1 MIAWLAIQ
9 LAFGDHSGKPSST
22 GALRELAQQPLGG
35 ILVWL
40 VSLGM
45 FLLAIWRLAEAIL
58 SDDGV
63 GTRLAAAG
71 KAVLYAAIGVSGVK
85 VALGAGSSSG
95 SGSSGGEETWTAKLM
110 NLPGGQF
117 LVGLVALGI
126 IGYGCY
132 EIYRAWTDKYAEDL
146 TAEGRSGATGTAYL
160 WFGKVGCAARGVAF
174 AIVGGLFAYAAV
186 THDAKKS
193 GGLDQAL
200 LEVLDQPFG
209 PLLLCVIGLGLA
221 CFGLFTL
228 ARARHLSD

>member
-1 MIAWLAIQ
+1 
-9 LAFGDHSGKPSST
+9 
-22 GALRELAQQPLGG
+22 
-35 ILVWL
+35 
-40 VSLGM
+40 
-45 FLLAIWRLAEAIL
+45 
-58 SDDGV
+58 
-63 GTRLAAAG
+63 
-71 KAVLYAAIGVSGVK
+71 
-85 VALGAGSSSG
+85 
-95 SGSSGGEETWTAKLM
+95 M

-200 LEVLDQPFG
+200 QKVLGVPFG
-209 PLLLCVIGLGLA
+209 QVLLIAIGLGLA
-221 CFGLFTL
+221 AYGVFCF
-228 ARARHLSD
+228 ARANHLSR